1 MGEREEFIE
10 DLSGRMT
17 LDEKVGGCITFGSCG
32 TRIDAH
38 ARDKTLRHHCA
49 GLGLTPHI
57 YPEEAYASRPL
68 SGGATAAGHGSEL

>member
-17 LDEKVGGCITFGSCG
+17 LDEKVGGCITFGFCG
-32 TRIDAH
+32 TRIDGRAQ
-38 ARDKTLRHHCA
+38 DKILRHHCA
-49 GLGLTPHI
+49 GPRLTPHV
-57 YPEEAYASRPL
+57 YTEEAYASGPL